1 MMLALRLACALSL
14 LVLGGCATAPPVKV
28 SGPNS
33 APCLQ
38 VFIDDD
44 ARLAA
49 AAIHDAQSTPV
60 AGHPYLRVDRLLA
73 SLTDT
78 LDDATQREAWL
89 TRAAELDAQARALEH
104 ARLPTPPDATYE
116 ARLQACRQSL
126 LSAVQQDNAAWP
138 MLKAGARVADDYSTL
153 RRALGVYAL
162 SSRVVMR
169 GVARLQQQHMPQRL
183 DAARADALAAT
194 RFALLPADGA
204 DSAEPA
210 PAPWKMD
217 ALGMPI
223 LSASQRAWL
232 FRHHAPEIAVSL
244 ASDDDLPG
252 HVLRNHAPDLDTW
265 RATVCTQLAYPRFDG
280 RVLPQL
286 VYTWWFAART
296 AQSRLDAL
304 AGALDGLSWRVTL
317 DVDAQP
323 LAYDVAHNCGCYHM
337 FFPTE
342 RLRVRT
348 LADAGTEPPWIP
360 FTVPVAWPASLRVV
374 LASGTH
380 YVEAIAPAARSA
392 PARHYQMQPYDEL
405 RNIAQDQTRVSL
417 FDAEGLVPGS
427 ARGERWF
434 LWPMGVVAPG
444 SMRQWGRQATAF
456 VGRRHFDDAHLF
468 ERYFVRASSSSA
480 AGED

>member
-1 MMLALRLACALSL
+1 MTLALRLAWLFCL
-14 LVLGGCATAPPVKV
+14 LVLGGCATVPPVPV
-28 SGPNS
+28 SGSNS
-33 APCLQ
+33 AACLQ
-38 VFIDDD
+38 AFLDDD

-49 AAIHDAQSTPV
+49 AAIHDAQNTPV

-73 SLTDT
+73 SLTDA
-78 LDDATQREAWL
+78 LDDAARRAAWL
-89 TRAAELDAQARALEH
+89 AHAAELDAQARALEH
-104 ARLPTPPDATYE
+104 ARMPAPPDDVYE

-126 LSAVQQDNAAWP
+126 LRAVQQDDTAWP
-138 MLKAGARVADDYSTL
+138 TLKAGARVADDYSTL

-169 GVARLQQQHMPQRL
+169 GVARLQQQYMPQRL
-183 DAARADALAAT
+183 DAVRADALPAT
-194 RFALLPADGA
+194 RFALLPEDGA
-204 DSAEPA
+204 DTAVP
-210 PAPWKMD
+210 PPGPWPTD
-217 ALGMPI
+217 ALGVPI
-223 LSASQRAWL
+223 LAASQRAWL
-232 FRHHAPEIAVSL
+232 FRHHAPEIAVRL
-244 ASDDDLPG
+244 TSDDDLPG
-252 HVLRNHAPDLDTW
+252 HVLRNHAPYLDTT
-265 RATVCTQLAYPRFDG
+265 RATLYTQLAYTRFDG

-317 DVDAQP
+317 DVDGQP
-323 LAYDVAHNCGCYHM
+323 LAYDVVHNCGCYHM

-342 RLRVRT
+342 RLRTRA
-348 LADAGTEPPWIP
+348 LSDAGTEPPWIP
-360 FTVPVAWPASLRVV
+360 FTVPATWPASLRVV

-380 YVEAIAPAARSA
+380 YVEAIAPSASAA
-392 PARHYQMQPYDEL
+392 PARHYEIQPYDEL
-405 RNIAQDQTRVSL
+405 RGIAQDQTRVSL

-456 VGRRHFDDAHLF
+456 VGRRHFDDANLF

-480 AGED
+480 AGAD

>member
-1 MMLALRLACALSL
+1 MPARRRAWL
-14 LVLGGCATAPPVKV
+14 LCLLMLGGCATVPPVPV
-28 SGPNS
+28 TGSDG

-38 VFIDDD
+38 LFIDDD

-73 SLTDT
+73 SLTHAV
-78 LDDATQREAWL
+78 DDAAQWQAWL
-89 TRAAELDAQARALEH
+89 TRASELDAQARAFEH
-104 ARLPTPPDATYE
+104 ARLPTPPDAVYE
-116 ARLQACRQSL
+116 SQLQACRLSL
-126 LSAVQQDNAAWP
+126 LSAVQHDQAAWP
-138 MLKAGARVADDYSTL
+138 RLTAGARVTDDYSTL

-169 GVARLQQQHMPQRL
+169 GVMRLQQQHLPQRL
-183 DAARADALAAT
+183 DAARADALPNT
-194 RFALLPADGA
+194 RFALLPAD
-204 DSAEPA
+204 SANSGTP
-210 PAPWKMD
+210 PSTPWVTD
-217 ALGMPI
+217 ALGIPT
-223 LSASQRAWL
+223 LSAAERAWL
-232 FRHHAPEIAVSL
+232 FRHHAPEIAVRL

-252 HVLRNHAPDLDTW
+252 HVLRNHAPYLDTT
-265 RATVCTQLAYPRFDG
+265 RATLYTHLAYTRFEG

-296 AQSRLDAL
+296 AQARLDAL

-317 DVDAQP
+317 DIDGQP
-323 LAYDVAHNCGCYHM
+323 LAYDVVHNCGCYHM
-337 FFPTE
+337 FFPSE
-342 RLRVRT
+342 RLRARPST
-348 LADAGTEPPWIP
+348 DTETEPPWIP
-360 FTVPVAWPASLRVV
+360 FTVPAAWPASLRVV

-380 YVEAIAPAARSA
+380 YVEAIAPSAAAA
-392 PARHYQMQPYDEL
+392 PARHYQMRPYDEL
-405 RNIAQDQTRVSL
+405 RSIAQDHTRVSL

-456 VGRRHFDDAHLF
+456 VGRRHFDDADLF

-480 AGED
+480 AGGD